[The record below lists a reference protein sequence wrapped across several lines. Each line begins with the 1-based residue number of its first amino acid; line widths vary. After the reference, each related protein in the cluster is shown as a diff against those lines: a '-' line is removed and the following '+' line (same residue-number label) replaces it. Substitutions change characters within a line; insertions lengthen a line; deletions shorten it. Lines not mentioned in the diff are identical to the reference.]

1 MKKLMKLIKKIKN
14 KFNKKKL
21 ILLIL
26 YKIKINK

>member
-21 ILLIL
+21 ILLFL